1 MPGRYGSRKGS
12 GMEKYIIFY
21 YVLINAAA
29 FFLFAS
35 DKRRAVRQKWRI
47 PERTLLLSA
56 FLGGGAGA
64 LLAMQI
70 CRHKTK
76 KKRFT
81 ILVPL
86 FLLLHPAVWFLIL
99 HM

>member
-1 MPGRYGSRKGS
+1 MPGRTGSRKGS
-12 GMEKYIIFY
+12 GMTRYIIIY
-21 YVLINAAA
+21 YVLINTAA
-29 FFLFAS
+29 FLLFAA

-64 LLAMQI
+64 LLAMRI

-99 HM
+99 YL

>member
-1 MPGRYGSRKGS
+1 
-12 GMEKYIIFY
+12 MEKYIIFY

-86 FLLLHPAVWFLIL
+86 FLLLHLAVWFLIL

>member
-1 MPGRYGSRKGS
+1 
-12 GMEKYIIFY
+12 MEKYIIFY

>member
-1 MPGRYGSRKGS
+1 
-12 GMEKYIIFY
+12 MEKYIIFY

-99 HM
+99 YL

>member
-1 MPGRYGSRKGS
+1 
-12 GMEKYIIFY
+12 MEKYIIFY

-29 FFLFAS
+29 FLLFAA

-70 CRHKTK
+70 CHHKTK

>member
-1 MPGRYGSRKGS
+1 
-12 GMEKYIIFY
+12 MEKYIIFY

-76 KKRFT
+76 KKRFI

-99 HM
+99 RL

>member
-1 MPGRYGSRKGS
+1 
-12 GMEKYIIFY
+12 MEKYIIFY

-35 DKRRAVRQKWRI
+35 DKQRAVRQKWRI

>member
-1 MPGRYGSRKGS
+1 MPGRTGSLKGS
-12 GMEKYIIFY
+12 GMTRYIIIY

-29 FFLFAS
+29 FLLFAA

-99 HM
+99 RL

>member
-1 MPGRYGSRKGS
+1 MRP
-12 GMEKYIIFY
+12 YITAY
-21 YVLINAAA
+21 YVLINMTA
-29 FFLFAS
+29 FLLFWA

-70 CRHKTK
+70 CHHKTK

-81 ILVPL
+81 ILVPV
-86 FLLLHPAVWFLIL
+86 FFLLHPVVWFLIL
-99 HM
+99 RM

>member
-1 MPGRYGSRKGS
+1 
-12 GMEKYIIFY
+12 MEKYIIFY

-35 DKRRAVRQKWRI
+35 DKQRAVRQKWRI

-70 CRHKTK
+70 CHHKTK

-86 FLLLHPAVWFLIL
+86 FLLMHPALWFFFYRL
-99 HM
+99 

>member
-1 MPGRYGSRKGS
+1 
-12 GMEKYIIFY
+12 MEKYIIIY

>member
-1 MPGRYGSRKGS
+1 MRP
-12 GMEKYIIFY
+12 YITAY
-21 YVLINAAA
+21 YVLINMTA
-29 FFLFAS
+29 FLLFWA

-70 CRHKTK
+70 CHHKTK

-81 ILVPL
+81 ILVPV
-86 FLLLHPAVWFLIL
+86 FFLLHPAVWFLIL
-99 HM
+99 RM

>member
-1 MPGRYGSRKGS
+1 
-12 GMEKYIIFY
+12 MEKYIIFY

-29 FFLFAS
+29 FLLFAS
-35 DKRRAVRQKWRI
+35 DKQRAVRQKWRI

-81 ILVPL
+81 FLVPL
-86 FLLLHPAVWFLIL
+86 FLLLHLALWFFFYRL
-99 HM
+99 